1 MFLSSCFPPA
11 MLCFISLQKTIYGI
25 SVLCIFLLLSF
36 FFFAFMSCSILFHFS
51 FTYFPSLCLQFFLT
65 KFQQTLLLSSTYKI
79 TLSKITG
86 PTDKKTKDKPRRQM
100 GGAMGWDKDDMILSL
115 ISWRTDRA
123 FLCLLRNCVHTV
135 CYVYFYIILSYK
147 LRLDSCLPLI
157 VFFLHLFVSLSLFF
171 QFFFFKK

>member
-1 MFLSSCFPPA
+1 
-11 MLCFISLQKTIYGI
+11 
-25 SVLCIFLLLSF
+25 
-36 FFFAFMSCSILFHFS
+36 
-51 FTYFPSLCLQFFLT
+51 
-65 KFQQTLLLSSTYKI
+65 
-79 TLSKITG
+79 
-86 PTDKKTKDKPRRQM
+86 M

-171 QFFFFKK
+171 QFFFSKNKKETSDNFFFFTTYFLWILLPPH